1 MAENKV
7 DKIIQGTPI
16 EIGGKIRYLLAD
28 MWALAT
34 IENEAKENL
43 INGQYFQDV
52 TLNKLITLVWG
63 FLQED
68 EEVSLETKRR
78 GSSQGRKLV
87 ASWINFGDF
96 EFIFSKVMEEFNRV
110 SAKVKEGK
118 AQGKEET
125 KAEVKEALQV
135 VEENGNGQS
144 T

>member
-7 DKIIQGTPI
+7 DKIIQGTAI

-68 EEVSLETKRR
+68 EEVSLETRKR

-125 KAEVKEALQV
+125 KAVVTEALPV
-135 VEENGNGQS
+135 VEESGNGQS